1 MDNFIRKRIDIATC
15 WATNRISAM
24 DTLERYEDSYAIAE
38 EFREWIL
45 HIGEKNEN
53 LRDSVLNFPKELKKL
68 IRRYPTFADARAA
81 LTALNWSKG
90 ESGNA
95 ESNWIAVTELDP
107 RYSDEEWLK
116 KIRRWPPQPIKDLMN
131 FIDLK

>member
-1 MDNFIRKRIDIATC
+1 MCLSIYNLKLSMDNFIRKRIDIATC

-53 LRDSVLNFPKELKKL
+53 LKDSVLNFPKELKKL
-68 IRRYPTFADARAA
+68 
-81 LTALNWSKG
+81 
-90 ESGNA
+90 
-95 ESNWIAVTELDP
+95 LDQ
-107 RYSDEEWLK
+107 K
-116 KIRRWPPQPIKDLMN
+116 VKD
-131 FIDLK
+131 

>member
-1 MDNFIRKRIDIATC
+1 MEVQSCNLLDNTSVVRCVYLYTTFNFSMDNFIRKRIDIATC

-53 LRDSVLNFPKELKKL
+53 LKDSVLNFPKELKKL
-68 IRRYPTFADARAA
+68 
-81 LTALNWSKG
+81 
-90 ESGNA
+90 
-95 ESNWIAVTELDP
+95 LDQKVN
-107 RYSDEEWLK
+107 D
-116 KIRRWPPQPIKDLMN
+116 
-131 FIDLK
+131 

>member
-1 MDNFIRKRIDIATC
+1 MCLPINNICVSMENFIRKRIDIATC

-53 LRDSVLNFPKELKKL
+53 LNLYIDKHIREPMYCLISYNFVLPNNNL
-68 IRRYPTFADARAA
+68 IFNLYLSQF
-81 LTALNWSKG
+81 LG
-90 ESGNA
+90 E
-95 ESNWIAVTELDP
+95 I
-107 RYSDEEWLK
+107 
-116 KIRRWPPQPIKDLMN
+116 
-131 FIDLK
+131 